1 MRVLVTGG
9 SRGIGKAIA
18 ESFRNAGHTVV
29 APTRSELDLGKRP
42 LLPSAD
48 FDIVVNNAG
57 INPLNDLLDISDDE
71 VMRVNYTSPMEIVQQ
86 CLPYMID
93 QRFGRIV
100 NIGSIWIDL
109 AKPKRLAYSA
119 SKNALHSLTKSI
131 TVEHG
136 THNIIANTVSPGYIS
151 TELTHKN
158 NSKEDLDSI
167 AKGIPVGRLGYPEEV
182 ARLVYSLCVDNN
194 YIAGQNIKIDGG
206 YTCAAR

>member
-18 ESFRNAGHTVV
+18 ENFRNAGHTVV
-29 APTRSELDLGKRP
+29 APTRSELDLGKLP

-48 FDIVVNNAG
+48 FDIVINNAG
-57 INPLNDLLDISDDE
+57 INPLNDLLSISDDE
-71 VMRVNYTSPMEIVQQ
+71 VMRVNYTSPMEIVRQ

-109 AKPKRLAYSA
+109 TKPKRLAYSA

-131 TVEHG
+131 TVEYG
-136 THNIIANTVSPGYIS
+136 IYNIIANTVSPGYIS
-151 TELTHKN
+151 TELTYKN

-167 AKGIPVGRLGYPEEV
+167 AKGIPVGRLGYSEEV
-182 ARLVYSLCVDNN
+182 AKLVYNLCVDNN

-206 YTCAAR
+206 YTCIAK